1 MSYRDNFEMWLRNAL
16 KADGVETT
24 RQIIVTAQP
33 WLKYDVGL
41 DFSEEGKLKV
51 EFYSVIRHDSRLTNA
66 INYAVKCIKAD
77 KPLDIENPQEGESV
91 KLS

>member
-1 MSYRDNFEMWLRNAL
+1 MSYRDDFEMWLRNAL
-16 KADGVETT
+16 KADGIETK
-24 RQIIVTAQP
+24 RELIITARP
-33 WLKYDVGL
+33 NLKYDVAL
-41 DFSEEGKLKV
+41 DFSEAGKLKI

-77 KPLDIENPQEGESV
+77 KVLPLDKPNNGESV